1 MLVPMNNG
9 YMINVSLCLVYDKLK
24 QTYFMPKAMNFL
36 LSKKLQIHSF
46 WIKIPRTGFGLTL
59 LHTLLNEMNV
69 GEKDKNEISS
79 QKKRVFMFYMN

>member
-1 MLVPMNNG
+1 MPVPMKNG
-9 YMINVSLCLVYDKLK
+9 YMINVSLCLAYDKLK

-46 WIKIPRTGFGLTL
+46 WIQIPRTGFGL

-79 QKKRVFMFYMN
+79 QKKRVFMIYMN